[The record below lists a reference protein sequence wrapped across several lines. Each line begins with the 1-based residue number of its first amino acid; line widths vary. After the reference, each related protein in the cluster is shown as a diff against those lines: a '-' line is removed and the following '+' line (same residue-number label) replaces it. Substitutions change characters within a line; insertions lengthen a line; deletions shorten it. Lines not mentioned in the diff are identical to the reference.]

1 MKLLKLL
8 FLSVILL
15 SACNDDSTDTPETG
29 EPKQIIV
36 EMASNDFTDVSGTY
50 TLENNKEYCT
60 REDGKYKILLVKSTY
75 INKEGKE
82 KDILTY
88 GILDVANKKYI
99 CYTANIDV
107 AQRLERDWEFYNQIT
122 NPDFPDDPNRRLV
135 CNSYTK
141 KDYNRT
147 SYEIKE
153 RILRMKCPQKL
164 YRYVY

>member
-1 MKLLKLL
+1 ML
-8 FLSVILL
+8 FRS
-15 SACNDDSTDTPETG
+15 
-29 EPKQIIV
+29 
-36 EMASNDFTDVSGTY
+36 
-50 TLENNKEYCT
+50 LENNKEYCT

-141 KDYNRT
+141 KD
-147 SYEIKE
+147 
-153 RILRMKCPQKL
+153 
-164 YRYVY
+164 

>member
-15 SACNDDSTDTPETG
+15 SACNDDSTDIPETG

-50 TLENNKEYCT
+50 TLETNKEYCT
-60 REDGKYKILLVKSTY
+60 REDGKYKILLVKKTY
-75 INKEGKE
+75 TNKEGKE

-122 NPDFPDDPNRRLV
+122 NPDFPDAPSRRLV

-141 KDYNRT
+141 KD
-147 SYEIKE
+147 
-153 RILRMKCPQKL
+153 
-164 YRYVY
+164 

>member
-15 SACNDDSTDTPETG
+15 SACNNDSTDTPETG

-36 EMASNDFTDVSGTY
+36 EM
-50 TLENNKEYCT
+50 ENNKEYCT

-141 KDYNRT
+141 KD
-147 SYEIKE
+147 
-153 RILRMKCPQKL
+153 
-164 YRYVY
+164 

>member
-8 FLSVILL
+8 FLSAILL
-15 SACNDDSTDTPETG
+15 SACNNDSTDTPETG
-29 EPKQIIV
+29 EHKQ

-141 KDYNRT
+141 KD
-147 SYEIKE
+147 
-153 RILRMKCPQKL
+153 
-164 YRYVY
+164 

>member
-15 SACNDDSTDTPETG
+15 SAYNDDSTDTPETG

-50 TLENNKEYCT
+50 TLETNKEYCT
-60 REDGKYKILLVKSTY
+60 REDGKYKILLVKKTY
-75 INKEGKE
+75 TNKEGKE

-122 NPDFPDDPNRRLV
+122 NPDFPDAPSRRLV

-141 KDYNRT
+141 KD
-147 SYEIKE
+147 
-153 RILRMKCPQKL
+153 
-164 YRYVY
+164 

>member
-1 MKLLKLL
+1 MKLLNLLLVVLL
-8 FLSVILL
+8 F
-15 SACNDDSTDTPETG
+15 ACNDDSTDTPASK
-29 EPKQIIV
+29 EPTNIVV
-36 EMASNDFTDVSGTY
+36 EMEPTASNMTDVSGTY
-50 TLENNKEYCT
+50 PLQANKEYSV

-141 KDYNRT
+141 KD
-147 SYEIKE
+147 
-153 RILRMKCPQKL
+153 
-164 YRYVY
+164 

>member
-1 MKLLKLL
+1 MKLLNLLLVVLL
-8 FLSVILL
+8 F
-15 SACNDDSTDTPETG
+15 ACNDDSTDTPASK
-29 EPKQIIV
+29 EPTNIVV
-36 EMASNDFTDVSGTY
+36 EMEPTASNMTDVSGTY
-50 TLENNKEYCT
+50 TLQANKEYSV

-141 KDYNRT
+141 KD
-147 SYEIKE
+147 
-153 RILRMKCPQKL
+153 
-164 YRYVY
+164 

>member
-8 FLSVILL
+8 FLSAILL
-15 SACNDDSTDTPETG
+15 SACNNDSTDTPETG

-88 GILDVANKKYI
+88 GVLDVVNKKYI

-141 KDYNRT
+141 KD
-147 SYEIKE
+147 
-153 RILRMKCPQKL
+153 
-164 YRYVY
+164 

>member
-36 EMASNDFTDVSGTY
+36 EMASNDFTDVSGTH
-50 TLENNKEYCT
+50 TLETNKEYCT
-60 REDGKYKILLVKSTY
+60 REDGKYKILLAKSIY

-122 NPDFPDDPNRRLV
+122 NPDFPDAPNRRLV

-141 KDYNRT
+141 KD
-147 SYEIKE
+147 
-153 RILRMKCPQKL
+153 
-164 YRYVY
+164 

>member
-1 MKLLKLL
+1 MILQM
-8 FLSVILL
+8 SPAHILL
-15 SACNDDSTDTPETG
+15 RTIKNTVLGKT
-29 EPKQIIV
+29 
-36 EMASNDFTDVSGTY
+36 
-50 TLENNKEYCT
+50 ENIRY
-60 REDGKYKILLVKSTY
+60 YLLLVKSTY

-141 KDYNRT
+141 KD
-147 SYEIKE
+147 
-153 RILRMKCPQKL
+153 
-164 YRYVY
+164 

>member
-15 SACNDDSTDTPETG
+15 SACNDDSTDIPETG

-50 TLENNKEYCT
+50 TLETNKEYCT
-60 REDGKYKILLVKSTY
+60 REDGKYKILLVKSIY

-88 GILDVANKKYI
+88 GILDVANEKYL
-99 CYTANIDV
+99 YFTEKIDV

-122 NPDFPDDPNRRLV
+122 NPDFPDDPTRQLV

-141 KDYNRT
+141 KD
-147 SYEIKE
+147 
-153 RILRMKCPQKL
+153 
-164 YRYVY
+164 

>member
-15 SACNDDSTDTPETG
+15 VACNYASTDTPETG

-60 REDGKYKILLVKSTY
+60 REDGKYKILLVKKTY
-75 INKEGKE
+75 TNKEGKE

-88 GILDVANKKYI
+88 GILDVANEKYL
-99 CYTANIDV
+99 YFTEKIDV

-122 NPDFPDDPNRRLV
+122 NPDVPDDPNRRLV

-141 KDYNRT
+141 KD
-147 SYEIKE
+147 
-153 RILRMKCPQKL
+153 
-164 YRYVY
+164 

>member
-8 FLSVILL
+8 FLSAILL
-15 SACNDDSTDTPETG
+15 SACNNDSTDTPETG

-88 GILDVANKKYI
+88 GILDVA
-99 CYTANIDV
+99 
-107 AQRLERDWEFYNQIT
+107 QRLERDWEFYNQIT

-141 KDYNRT
+141 KD
-147 SYEIKE
+147 
-153 RILRMKCPQKL
+153 
-164 YRYVY
+164 

>member
-60 REDGKYKILLVKSTY
+60 REDGKYKIFWSRKHTQ
-75 INKEGKE
+75 I
-82 KDILTY
+82 
-88 GILDVANKKYI
+88 
-99 CYTANIDV
+99 
-107 AQRLERDWEFYNQIT
+107 RRER
-122 NPDFPDDPNRRLV
+122 
-135 CNSYTK
+135 K
-141 KDYNRT
+141 RT
-147 SYEIKE
+147 F
-153 RILRMKCPQKL
+153 
-164 YRYVY
+164 

>member
-1 MKLLKLL
+1 MKLLNLLLVVLL
-8 FLSVILL
+8 F
-15 SACNDDSTDTPETG
+15 ACNDDSTDTPASK
-29 EPKQIIV
+29 EPTNIAV
-36 EMASNDFTDVSGTY
+36 EMEPTASNMTDVSGTY
-50 TLENNKEYCT
+50 TLQANKEYSV

-141 KDYNRT
+141 KD
-147 SYEIKE
+147 
-153 RILRMKCPQKL
+153 
-164 YRYVY
+164 

>member
-8 FLSVILL
+8 FLSAILL
-15 SACNDDSTDTPETG
+15 SACNNDSTDTPETG

-99 CYTANIDV
+99 CYTANIV
-107 AQRLERDWEFYNQIT
+107 QSPNQKI
-122 NPDFPDDPNRRLV
+122 PDRK
-135 CNSYTK
+135 TK
-141 KDYNRT
+141 CVIETHLN
-147 SYEIKE
+147 IKQNV
-153 RILRMKCPQKL
+153 ILGANLKP
-164 YRYVY
+164 V

>member
-50 TLENNKEYCT
+50 TLETNKEYCT
-60 REDGKYKILLVKSTY
+60 REDGKYKILLGKSVY
-75 INKEGKE
+75 KNKEGKE

-99 CYTANIDV
+99 CHTANIDV
-107 AQRLERDWEFYNQIT
+107 AQRLERNWEFYNQIT
-122 NPDFPDDPNRRLV
+122 NPDFPDAPNRRLV

-141 KDYNRT
+141 KD
-147 SYEIKE
+147 
-153 RILRMKCPQKL
+153 
-164 YRYVY
+164 